1 MLVRK
6 LKDYR
11 WELRGNKV
19 ALIDKRENKEI
30 VIDKVR
36 LMSFMKFAPNCI
48 DKMRIEEGKAYRKRL
63 ANMREKL
70 RTEKAKK
77 SKAKST
83 VQKELLNETK

>member
-1 MLVRK
+1 MLARK

-48 DKMRIEEGKAYRKRL
+48 DKMRIEEGKMYRKRL
-63 ANMREKL
+63 ANMRTKL
-70 RTEKAKK
+70 AEAKAKK

-83 VQKELLNETK
+83 VQKELLNEEK